1 MFFCI
6 SRTSLA
12 SGGHGREDGAAEPA
26 LSHKEAM
33 VLLGSDYAYWDYI
46 TGSPPLDALLLILRK
61 TLTAV
66 KKKPESHGFIGRRIT
81 NQLYFLWV
89 KNPDMFEDAHLLTPI
104 SHHDLASA
112 VEESLATFTVYLPLG
127 VFLAQTPRSS
137 KAPSVNSNLCST
149 RRFVAASL
157 GFSPK
162 HRKSSS
168 GS

>member
-33 VLLGSDYAYWDYI
+33 VLLGSDYAYWYYI
-46 TGSPPLDALLLILRK
+46 AGSPPLDALLLILGK

-89 KNPDMFEDAHLLTPI
+89 KNPEMLEDARLLTPI
-104 SHHDLASA
+104 SHRDVAST
-112 VEESLATFTVYLPLG
+112 VEESLATFPVYLPLG
-127 VFLAQTPRSS
+127 VFLAQNPQILESALH
-137 KAPSVNSNLCST
+137 KLNLRST

-157 GFSPK
+157 GLSPK